1 MYLLWFVSAF
11 SLSAAQAD
19 TSYLYRTLLIRA
31 APGSLLEVIDMYQQR
46 SDVYESAG
54 DHAPFIARHS
64 QGDHW
69 DLLMIFPM
77 QSFEA
82 YYAADRSQQRARAA
96 RRAGVSDDEFRRRLD
111 PHVAWREE
119 VFMKGPPLE
128 QVAATLHRGNYYHI
142 EMFIAIPGKR
152 GELLR
157 EREMENVYLAQLD
170 RPQNLIFTRA
180 AGAAWDAFTL
190 GVYRDIKHYAE
201 SADIPEEREE
211 AAAVVAG
218 FEGANTIGVYL
229 RTLIHRHNDTLANA
243 VRR

>member
-1 MYLLWFVSAF
+1 
-11 SLSAAQAD
+11 
-19 TSYLYRTLLIRA
+19 
-31 APGSLLEVIDMYQQR
+31 
-46 SDVYESAG
+46 
-54 DHAPFIARHS
+54 
-64 QGDHW
+64 
-69 DLLMIFPM
+69 
-77 QSFEA
+77 
-82 YYAADRSQQRARAA
+82 
-96 RRAGVSDDEFRRRLD
+96 
-111 PHVAWREE
+111 
-119 VFMKGPPLE
+119 MKGPPLE

-201 SADIPEEREE
+201 SADIPEEQEE
-211 AAAVVAG
+211 AAAVAAG
-218 FEGANTIGVYL
+218 FEGANMIGVYL